1 MVINENINT
10 IVEAVEKQHRYL
22 SSHHTNKKL
31 EKENYSFS
39 VSKFTEKLYVSLVT
53 EEQSSG
59 SCWNE
64 NLWEPK
70 HFSILTYKVKR
81 SIRIAL
87 SAILPKTRKSEINP
101 IVHKIFEQMNVFNE
115 TNTEYYGN
123 YTRNQHYEISIHKI
137 FEIVKTHFN
146 I

>member
-10 IVEAVEKQHRYL
+10 IVEAVEKQRLYL
-22 SSHHTNKKL
+22 GSYHTNNKL
-31 EKENYSFS
+31 DKENYSFGL
-39 VSKFTEKLYVSLVT
+39 SKATGNFYVSLLT

-81 SIRIAL
+81 SIRIVL
-87 SAILPKTRKSEINP
+87 SVILPKTRKSEINP
-101 IVHKIFEQMNVFNE
+101 IVHKIFEQMNVSNK
-115 TNTEYYGN
+115 THYEYYGN
-123 YTRNQHYEISIHKI
+123 YTRDQNYEINIQKI